1 MFCSETPLNS
11 IGGGSSFYQA
21 GLNKIGGANK
31 SYFEQ
36 DITLSELSN
45 LLASRADSRNIRKSL
60 GIANSVEASAVGLK
74 PIDFSNGSQN
84 SSASQKT
91 TTIFPQATR
100 LQIILGSSHWL
111 EPGRLTMWTFL
122 MT

>member
-11 IGGGSSFYQA
+11 IGGGSSIYQA
-21 GLNKIGGANK
+21 GLNKIGGVNK

-45 LLASRADSRNIRKSL
+45 LLASRAGSRNIRRSL
-60 GIANSVEASAVGLK
+60 GIANSVEASAVGFK
-74 PIDFSNGSQN
+74 PIDFVSGSHNSN
-84 SSASQKT
+84 SSHKPT
-91 TTIFPQATR
+91 TVFPQATR
-100 LQIILGSSHWL
+100 LQIILGSSDWL